1 MRSAADDEGLLLLLF
16 PPSLEGAGA
25 ADDCA
30 GASDVGSDG
39 AGLFWL
45 LAGAGCD
52 WGGLD
57 DAGGADDA
65 GGGACEL
72 AACGGVDDVGAAA
85 AGDDEAP
92 VPSAC
97 CRLPWYRYWLIP
109 SMRMSSKVKADDT
122 AARAKTA
129 PENQAFG
136 NMFGGL
142 SIETQRAKRGL
153 NGTSGTF
160 TLVRVSAC

>member
-1 MRSAADDEGLLLLLF
+1 MRSADDDAGLLLLLF

-25 ADDCA
+25 AVDCA
-30 GASDVGSDG
+30 GALDVGSDG

-72 AACGGVDDVGAAA
+72 AAACGAVDDVAGAA

-109 SMRMSSKVKADDT
+109 SM
-122 AARAKTA
+122 
-129 PENQAFG
+129 
-136 NMFGGL
+136 
-142 SIETQRAKRGL
+142 
-153 NGTSGTF
+153 
-160 TLVRVSAC
+160 